1 MLGLAVLFAIG
12 AYLFISL
19 LVVRL
24 SARWAKKRGRKGWV
38 WGGVAAFAMYN
49 VVFWD
54 LIPTLVMHTY
64 YCSTE
69 AGFWV
74 YKTPEQWVKENP
86 GVMETLASNNGLV
99 RKSVGDGTSY
109 TDTSSLNSRFDW
121 VLKKSGPSIFNRW
134 RREQKLVD
142 KNTGEVLAR
151 YVDFSTGNGNLGGQ
165 PPFKFWLQGEH
176 CIDGKRNDS
185 LMWQFTENFMGVKK

>member
-1 MLGLAVLFAIG
+1 MLGLAVLFVIG
-12 AYLFISL
+12 IYLAVSA
-19 LVVRL
+19 LVIWL
-24 SARWAKKRGRKGWV
+24 SARWALKRGRRGWV
-38 WGGVAAFAMYN
+38 WGGVAAFVMYN
-49 VVFWD
+49 LVFWD
-54 LIPTLVMHTY
+54 LIPTLIMHKY

-86 GVMETLASNNGLV
+86 GVMETLVSNNGLV
-99 RKSVGDGTSY
+99 RKSVGNGTSY

-121 VLKKSGPSIFNRW
+121 VLEKSGPFLFNRW

-142 KNTGEVLAR
+142 KNADGVLAR
-151 YVDFSTGNGNLGGQ
+151 YVDFSTGNGNIGGE
-165 PPFKFWLQGEH
+165 FTIKFWLQCGHCTGGE
-176 CIDGKRNDS
+176 RNDS